1 MRKSTMLVTTLVAA
15 STLAIS
21 WRVGDLLA
29 PEPIDLANLSSS
41 SAPSAEPQPTESS
54 TPNPTESSSTPT
66 PTSTPGSSAKPT
78 PAKTVAP
85 VKPKAVTV
93 SSDPIT
99 YKYGV
104 VQVEITK
111 LGQEITDVQMLQ
123 GDATNGRAQAYTI
136 LMDATLKTQGLNFGN
151 VSGATFTTDAFK
163 KAVTNALKKF

>member
-41 SAPSAEPQPTESS
+41 SAPSAEPQPTAST